1 MELVA
6 PPCEVRFR
14 EAAEEGKANE
24 EEVLEPLVGGLVAN
38 LKYSIAFFTSALR
51 LRTATS
57 ALIRVCRLS
66 PLPSGITRVQETPW
80 SLVLELEKAPHLV
93 HW

>member
-1 MELVA
+1 MELDA

-14 EAAEEGKANE
+14 EAAEEGKADE
-24 EEVLEPLVGGLVAN
+24 EEVLDPREGGLVAN

-57 ALIRVCRLS
+57 ALIKVCLLS
-66 PLPSGITRVQETPW
+66 HRPSGISRVQVTP
-80 SLVLELEKAPHLV
+80 
-93 HW
+93 